1 MSFGALFF
9 FFILFMFLF
18 CAFMLISQQIHFLLQ
33 KFDIWQEAGY
43 CLPHLRTIC
52 QFIHFSSNCWSF
64 SFSFHI
70 FGLLIDL
77 AVRLWSFEQF
87 FFLSPAVLFLSFSTH
102 GHCSFHSTFLLISK
116 CILLLFQPQMK
127 SVLTFHLSF
136 WAFSFFIS
144 FLDFEMRSL
153 MSSVTLSCLS
163 DAFSICSLSSMQSRI
178 YSPTLSP
185 LSKIHLPF
193 RRCLGRAWR
202 NSQGQTHLFIC
213 GCFSWC
219 MSGLNLYRGVP
230 CAAVDPYKNVR
241 IICRQS
247 VL

>member
-9 FFILFMFLF
+9 FFILFMFLL
-18 CAFMLISQQIHFLLQ
+18 CAFMLIFQQIHFLLQ

-52 QFIHFSSNCWSF
+52 QFIHFSSSCWSF

-87 FFLSPAVLFLSFSTH
+87 FFLPPAVLFLSFSTH
-102 GHCSFHSTFLLISK
+102 GHCSFRSTFLLISK

-127 SVLTFHLSF
+127 SVFTFHLSF

-153 MSSVTLSCLS
+153 MSSVTLSCWVMLFLFVLS
-163 DAFSICSLSSMQSRI
+163 HPCRVESILSHFLPWATSISPFGVAWEELGEILKDKLIFSFAALS
-178 YSPTLSP
+178 
-185 LSKIHLPF
+185 
-193 RRCLGRAWR
+193 
-202 NSQGQTHLFIC
+202 
-213 GCFSWC
+213 
-219 MSGLNLYRGVP
+219 RGV
-230 CAAVDPYKNVR
+230 CQV
-241 IICRQS
+241 
-247 VL
+247 